1 MILLDFIATLIEDFI
16 LCFVPF
22 SSNKVKDTKVFL
34 ITMFLCLIETF
45 FFNYI
50 IINNNFLILI
60 MPVTIAISL
69 YLKTKKMRLSYFI
82 LPIIIE
88 TIIISSTTIAM
99 CLVSAILNIPI
110 VEITKDNQS
119 IFILIIILSRVFLIV
134 FSLIII
140 KLQEFNTDKL
150 PRESLLSVNIFL
162 LSAVLM
168 FSSLMS
174 SVVYESF
181 SISILYQMIS
191 FLFVLCASSI
201 YIFYII
207 VRQNEENMRMS
218 QKLMSDRYQKDLYAL
233 TQRTQSTISKDIHM
247 MKYSLLKIINYLQ
260 AKDHEE
266 VLNFARNEL
275 DKYMDYDMV
284 QMSNN
289 PIFDFELT
297 TLINELKQHH
307 IDLKTVISI
316 QENSVLFNDITLV
329 SYVINTIEYICLNS
343 LSAKQVQFFLEEN
356 EDHYKMK
363 IIVNGENMSVLD
375 IQEHPKLRRYKINR
389 DIDFNEYIFLFM
401 KEDLYEKMDTVKQS
415 YTVR

>member
-1 MILLDFIATLIEDFI
+1 MSVTEINFDNLSLFIPA
-16 LCFVPF
+16 
-22 SSNKVKDTKVFL
+22 
-34 ITMFLCLIETF
+34 
-45 FFNYI
+45 
-50 IINNNFLILI
+50 
-60 MPVTIAISL
+60 
-69 YLKTKKMRLSYFI
+69 
-82 LPIIIE
+82 
-88 TIIISSTTIAM
+88 
-99 CLVSAILNIPI
+99 
-110 VEITKDNQS
+110 
-119 IFILIIILSRVFLIV
+119 IILSRVFLIA
-134 FSLIII
+134 FSLIVI
-140 KLQEFNTDKL
+140 KLQKFNTNRLSNK
-150 PRESLLSVNIFL
+150 SLLGVNIFL
-162 LSAVLM
+162 LSALLM
-168 FSSLMS
+168 LNSLMS

-181 SISILYQMIS
+181 SISILYQMIF

-207 VRQNEENMRMS
+207 VRQNEENMRIS
-218 QKLMSDRYQKDLYAL
+218 QKLMSDKYQKDLYTMA
-233 TQRTQSTISKDIHM
+233 QRTQSTISKDIHM

-266 VLNFARNEL
+266 ALNFARNEL

-297 TLINELKQHH
+297 TLINELKQRH

-343 LSAKQVQFFLEEN
+343 LSAKQIQFFLEEN